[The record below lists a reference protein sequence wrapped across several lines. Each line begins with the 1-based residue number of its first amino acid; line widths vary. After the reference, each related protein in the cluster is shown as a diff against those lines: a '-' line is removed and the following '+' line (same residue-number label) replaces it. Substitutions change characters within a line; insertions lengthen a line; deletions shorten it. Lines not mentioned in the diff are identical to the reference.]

1 MKQILVAVDEHPH
14 AEQIVD
20 AAIQLAEATSAKILL
35 IYVVSAKTL
44 PSGYR
49 ESDQDNKG
57 EDFYEDEYLRA
68 VGPLLER
75 IEKAGIAFEGINSKG
90 NPEQQ
95 ILKDGK
101 NKARGL
107 HSGGNSRAAAP
118 ESARG
123 HRQRLEK
130 RHRELDR
137 PRVGRALSGQ
147 TERLRLPQAYLLTKF
162 GFLFSRKALIPSF
175 LSAVSN
181 RSSKSVSPSS
191 KPDERPIS

>member
-35 IYVVSAKTL
+35 IYVVSVKSP

-49 ESDQDNKG
+49 ESDVDDKA

-75 IEKAGIAFEGINSKG
+75 VEKAGIAFEGINSKG

-95 ILKDGK
+95 ILKTA
-101 NKARGL
+101 KAKRVDYIVVGTRGL
-107 HSGGNSRAAAP
+107 R
-118 ESARG
+118 
-123 HRQRLEK
+123 RL
-130 RHRELDR
+130 
-137 PRVGRALSGQ
+137 S
-147 TERLRLPQAYLLTKF
+147 RLRAI
-162 GFLFSRKALIPSF
+162 GNVSRGVIENSTVPVL
-175 LSAVSN
+175 AV
-181 RSSKSVSPSS
+181 P
-191 KPDERPIS
+191 